1 MSLACQIHVCTIM
14 LLYVSWY
21 MYLSMLLWAASVDAS
36 RQYTSHSPR
45 VKSYATLYKLI
56 INVCLVILRTLFS
69 NYIPSKRGIHTGDK
83 VSVIWRIIT
92 QCSDVNEELVLH
104 RVVIQPEKMA
114 SESLCCR
121 SGPSVVSQIT
131 YTIVFHRVYTSL

>member
-14 LLYVSWY
+14 LLYVSWC

-69 NYIPSKRGIHTGDK
+69 NYIPSKRGIHTGDN
-83 VSVIWRIIT
+83 VSAFWRIVT
-92 QCSDVNEELVLH
+92 QCSDVIEEIVLQ

-114 SESLCCR
+114 SSPCAAAQDPAWSLR
-121 SGPSVVSQIT
+121 SRT
-131 YTIVFHRVYTSL
+131 R